1 MFCWDVCLKKYLRY
15 FLKVRNRFTYS
26 YWISYYSWNVYIN
39 LSQFI
44 FKIKTEKQVNI
55 SRELMTELEQISDKQ
70 EELSQELSLLKK
82 LRKKDKIVLDETSES
97 LAHIKHQ

>member
-1 MFCWDVCLKKYLRY
+1 
-15 FLKVRNRFTYS
+15 
-26 YWISYYSWNVYIN
+26 
-39 LSQFI
+39 
-44 FKIKTEKQVNI
+44 
-55 SRELMTELEQISDKQ
+55 MTELEQISDKQ